1 MKVPLARRAVRRI
14 HVVPGRSEMV
24 HCAGSGFRIFWIS
37 FPRSSVGHW
46 SQVVSD
52 RGHPFRS
59 APELLGVLQAGVV
72 LVLVGWL
79 YDSIILHLIQQWWG
93 DPNFSYGFLVPLF
106 SLFVVWTNREQ
117 LAKIPLAPSLWG
129 LLILIVAL
137 GLLVL
142 GVIGAELFLSRV
154 SLLLLIAGLVIFF
167 FGWARFRAILFPWAL
182 LILMV
187 PVPTVLFSQITF
199 SLQVLASKFA
209 AATLPLAG
217 VPVLREGNII
227 NLPAMPLEV
236 AEACSGI
243 RSLLSLTTL
252 AIIYGYLTETR
263 TWVRVVLAT
272 AAIPVAVFANSLR
285 ILGTGLMVQYWDPHK
300 AEGFFHLFSGWLIFV
315 IALAMLFLLHRFLRL
330 GRDRRHPK

>member
-1 MKVPLARRAVRRI
+1 MRVPSVVWRRDESILYREQRNGTLRRQRLSHI
-14 HVVPGRSEMV
+14 LDFLSPH
-24 HCAGSGFRIFWIS
+24 
-37 FPRSSVGHW
+37 SSVGYW
-46 SQVVSD
+46 SQVMSG
-52 RGHPFRS
+52 RGRPFRS
-59 APELLGVLQAGVV
+59 AREYLGVLQAGVV

-79 YDSIILHLIQQWWG
+79 YGPILLHLIEQWWG

-106 SLFVVWTNREQ
+106 SLFVVWTNRAQ
-117 LAKIPLAPSLWG
+117 LAKTPLAPSLWG
-129 LLILIVAL
+129 LLILTVAL
-137 GLLVL
+137 CLLVL
-142 GVIGAELFLSRV
+142 GVMGSELFLSRV
-154 SLLLLIAGLVIFF
+154 SLLLLIAALVIFF

-182 LILMV
+182 LILMI

-209 AATLPLAG
+209 TATLPLAG

-227 NLPAMPLEV
+227 HLPAISLEV

-285 ILGTGLMVQYWDPHK
+285 IFGTGLMVQYWDPDK

-315 IALAMLFLLHRFLRL
+315 VALAMLFLLHRFLRP
-330 GRDRRHPK
+330 GRDGQHPK

>member
-1 MKVPLARRAVRRI
+1 MKVHSASGGATNPF
-14 HVVPGRSEMV
+14 GTWRSEMA

-37 FPRSSVGHW
+37 FPHSSVGHE
-46 SQVVSD
+46 SQVVSG

-59 APELLGVLQAGVV
+59 APDSLGVLQAGVV
-72 LVLVGWL
+72 VVLLGWL
-79 YDSIILHLIQQWWG
+79 YDSTILHLIQQWWG

-117 LAKIPLAPSLWG
+117 LAKIPLAPSWWG
-129 LLILIVAL
+129 LFFLVVAL
-137 GLLVL
+137 CLLVL
-142 GVIGAELFLSRV
+142 GVMGAELFLSRV
-154 SLLLLIAGLVIFF
+154 SLLLLIAGLVILF

-187 PVPTVLFSQITF
+187 PVPTVLFSQITSF
-199 SLQVLASKFA
+199 LQVLAAKLATA
-209 AATLPLAG
+209 ALPLAG
-217 VPVLREGNII
+217 VPVLREGNIM

-272 AAIPVAVFANSLR
+272 AAIPVAVLANSLR
-285 ILGTGLMVQYWDPHK
+285 IFGTGLMVQYWDPDK

-315 IALAMLFLLHRFLRL
+315 VALAMLFLLHRFLRL